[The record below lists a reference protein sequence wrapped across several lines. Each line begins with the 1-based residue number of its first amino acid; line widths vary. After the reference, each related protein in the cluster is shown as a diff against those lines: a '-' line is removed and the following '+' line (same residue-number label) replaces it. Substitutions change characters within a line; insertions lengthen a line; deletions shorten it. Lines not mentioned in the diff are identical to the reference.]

1 MTILRS
7 DVRPLRFAAAL
18 FLLAIASA
26 PVPLSAEELNSSRG
40 FFIDL
45 PEGFSLF
52 SGDGQQNFS
61 FIAMDK
67 QTQADIFAYDPTR
80 YGSIEALSADIIK
93 KLGAQGTPQY
103 FTYAGRQAALAELR
117 FGTGAQA
124 MRGHALF
131 INGEPRAKAG
141 STPQQ
146 DTPGDASYDL
156 VLLAY
161 TASASY
167 TKNRDILLS
176 IIDGFSA
183 DAAAR
188 SRPGPIGSQARAKLL
203 KAPGSS
209 APSPSSNAKPAA
221 PVSSSAATIRFGK
234 ASLTIPW
241 QAQEGAI
248 AQETV
253 EREYRVLT
261 PYGAQPALM
270 HAAMKR
276 FYRMVWRDSQASLEY
291 LALELSRAWDSGAWA
306 GKERSPTLGGAEKES
321 EAPAQTG
328 AGVVSGRAASA
339 AAAASPASPA
349 SAAAGPRFGAPAQSR
364 EYAAALL
371 AWTQEWRYERSPQ
384 GSDVVNPLSAAME
397 GRGDCDSRA
406 LVLISLLRRE
416 NIEGILLISL
426 VHEHA
431 LGAFDL
437 PGAGARYPYDG
448 RQWLVAETTA
458 KVDIGLIDQ
467 QQSGIADWF
476 AIDFAF

>member
-1 MTILRS
+1 MTIHRS
-7 DVRPLRFAAAL
+7 AACSRRLASAL
-18 FLLAIASA
+18 FLLVIANAFA
-26 PVPLSAEELNSSRG
+26 PLFAEEFNSSRG

-45 PEGFSLF
+45 PEGFSLLP
-52 SGDGQQNFS
+52 GDGQQSFS

-67 QTQADIFAYDPTR
+67 QTQADIFAYDPAR
-80 YGSIEALSADIIK
+80 YGSIQALSADIIQ

-117 FGTGAQA
+117 FGAGAQA
-124 MRGHALF
+124 MRGHVLF
-131 INGEPRAKAG
+131 INGEPRTKAAI
-141 STPQQ
+141 TPQQ
-146 DTPGDASYDL
+146 ENSGEASYDL

-167 TKNRDILLS
+167 TKNRDLLLS

-188 SRPGPIGSQARAKLL
+188 SRPGPIGSQARAKLTSTSAAPASPNAAPA
-203 KAPGSS
+203 APGST
-209 APSPSSNAKPAA
+209 
-221 PVSSSAATIRFGK
+221 SAATIRFGK
-234 ASLTIPW
+234 ATLSIPW
-241 QAQEGAI
+241 QAQEGAV

-261 PYGAQPALM
+261 PYGAQPALLQ
-270 HAAMKR
+270 AAMKR

-306 GKERSPTLGGAEKES
+306 GKERSPTLVGARTES
-321 EAPAQTG
+321 DAPAQAG
-328 AGVVSGRAASA
+328 AGAVSSRAASA
-339 AAAASPASPA
+339 AE
-349 SAAAGPRFGAPAQSR
+349 GPRFGAPAQSR

-437 PGAGARYPYDG
+437 PGAGARYPYG
-448 RQWLVAETTA
+448 ERQWLVAETTA

-467 QQSGIADWF
+467 RQSAIADWF